1 MDFKGKKVS
10 DEVEAEM
17 MLRYK
22 YKEYMAS
29 DLDDMKL
36 KLRTLGV
43 CIVPDVLSADE
54 CHRMSRGIWQWL
66 EKKTAAFETP
76 IRKHD
81 YESWSQFS
89 PEFYPKHSML
99 LQHWEIGHA
108 PFVWEVRSNPKVMEV
123 FEHLWGVLPSDL
135 ISSFDGASLHF
146 PHEVTGKG
154 FYRGNNWLHTD
165 QSYQRP
171 GFECVQSWVTAK
183 EVREG
188 DATLAF
194 IPRSHLL
201 HGEFGARFG
210 RGDNKDWVKMTGA
223 QQAWYVERTGS
234 EVQFI
239 KCPRGSMVLW
249 DSRTI
254 HSGSEPL
261 RTRPRAN
268 LRQIVYVCMTP
279 RRFCSEKMLKK
290 RIDAFYTGR
299 MTSHHPY
306 RVHLF
311 GEMPRTF
318 GKASV
323 IARSRPLDPERV
335 GKVIRRLVGYNQ

>member
-22 YKEYMAS
+22 CKEYMAS
-29 DLDDMKL
+29 GLDDMKL

-81 YESWSQFS
+81 YESWSQFA

-99 LQHWEIGHA
+99 LQHWDIGHA

-210 RGDNKDWVKMTGA
+210 QGDNKDWVKMTGA
-223 QQAWYVERTGS
+223 
-234 EVQFI
+234 
-239 KCPRGSMVLW
+239 
-249 DSRTI
+249 
-254 HSGSEPL
+254 SEPL

-290 RIDAFYTGR
+290 RIDAFKAGR